1 MGLYFP
7 ARATR
12 FTNSITRAPFDVGP
26 GLPLESVSTDWT
38 PTLYPDIFDIFVS
51 HQHND
56 VQSAKYA
63 AEVLQTAG
71 VSAYVDHYD
80 PQVTTDGPHLESYL
94 RDVIRGTKALLV
106 IATVDTKESWWV
118 GFEIGAAREADKLL
132 SSRIDRDK
140 TVRLP
145 SYLEIWP
152 VSTSDN
158 LLKEWGKD
166 VQKYAG
172 PGYKVEEVFDYLR
185 SRYRW

>member
-1 MGLYFP
+1 MGLFYP
-7 ARATR
+7 AQATG
-12 FTNSITRAPFDVGP
+12 FTNSVTRARFDVGP
-26 GLPLESVSTDWT
+26 GLLLESVLTEWT
-38 PTLYPDIFDIFVS
+38 PTLYPDVFVS

-56 VQSAKYA
+56 LQRAKHA
-63 AEVLQTAG
+63 AEVLQNAG

-106 IATVDTKESWWV
+106 IATVDAKESWWV
-118 GFEIGAAREADKLL
+118 GFEIGAAREAGKLL

-145 SYLEIWP
+145 TYLEIWP
-152 VSTSDN
+152 VITSDN
-158 LLKEWGKD
+158 SLREWAQD

-172 PGYKVEEVFDYLR
+172 SKYKVDEVFSYLR